1 MVRWYVVALGRRP
14 DADVQVVELPQHERK
29 ALIER
34 HKRVKVRPSLSDL
47 YATHLYMCL
56 PPAYTSAR
64 LVVAESLS
72 KSTTAV
78 LRCGV
83 LCSVKMLRCEQ
94 MVQTMFDKYARR
106 DKRSPAGAMGRKE
119 LSQLSKD
126 SGNARID
133 SVRVSVRRAAVVLL
147 IFVDLGLARPSS
159 CAFAVASRQAYFR
172 DTCEALRADPEV
184 GLFSEHLAQLYLD
197 GGAWSVSLLSDYQK
211 IVGTKRVKAIAPPVA
226 ARPDDLNAFVAENQS
241 NLDDV

>member
-1 MVRWYVVALGRRP
+1 MAIDQLSIVLNHPHAAVWSIQPANTLTLTLTLTGTLVRWCVVALGRRP

-83 LCSVKMLRCEQ
+83 LCSV
-94 MVQTMFDKYARR
+94 
-106 DKRSPAGAMGRKE
+106 
-119 LSQLSKD
+119 
-126 SGNARID
+126 NA
-133 SVRVSVRRAAVVLL
+133 
-147 IFVDLGLARPSS
+147 
-159 CAFAVASRQAYFR
+159 
-172 DTCEALRADPEV
+172 AL
-184 GLFSEHLAQLYLD
+184 
-197 GGAWSVSLLSDYQK
+197 
-211 IVGTKRVKAIAPPVA
+211 
-226 ARPDDLNAFVAENQS
+226 
-241 NLDDV
+241 